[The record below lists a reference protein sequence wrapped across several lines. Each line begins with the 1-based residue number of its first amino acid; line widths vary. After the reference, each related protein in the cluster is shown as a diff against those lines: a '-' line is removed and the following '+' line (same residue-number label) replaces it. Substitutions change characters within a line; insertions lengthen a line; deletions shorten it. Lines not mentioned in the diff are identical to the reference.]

1 MNDMSDFNKESSN
14 RRDEF
19 LLHWYDKLWESIDRK
34 ESGLWQFV
42 VIYAAVAGAIATA
55 VQNRIPPDM
64 TIFFSLVVSFWGI
77 NVAINY
83 GGWYYRNLLITI
95 NIEREF
101 LDLQKDLGRIIPGKY
116 HRVQPKVLSGIGKIH
131 IIGFSFA
138 IAGIMWS
145 SWTTNNLLLAVFMF
159 IIGLFLTYINYIN
172 TSKSLKS
179 FMKETLLKL
188 EDE

>member
-1 MNDMSDFNKESSN
+1 VNDMSDFIKELSN

-34 ESGLWQFV
+34 ESGLWQFAV
-42 VIYAAVAGAIATA
+42 VYAAVAGAIATA
-55 VQNRIPPDM
+55 AQNKIPPDVA
-64 TIFFSLVVSFWGI
+64 IFFSLVASFWGI

-95 NIEREF
+95 KIEREF
-101 LDLQKDLGRIIPGKY
+101 LDLQKDLGRIIPEQY
-116 HRVQPKVLSGIGKIH
+116 HRVKPKVLSGIGKIH
-131 IIGFSFA
+131 IIGFSFT
-138 IAGIMWS
+138 IAGIIWL
-145 SWTTNNLLLAVFMF
+145 SWTTNNSLLALFLLAV
-159 IIGLFLTYINYIN
+159 GLFLTCINYIN

-179 FMKETLLKL
+179 FMKETSLKL

>member
-1 MNDMSDFNKESSN
+1 MNEDNQEFSN

-42 VIYAAVAGAIATA
+42 VVYAAIAGAIATA
-55 VQNRIPPDM
+55 AQNKIPPDIA
-64 TIFFSLVVSFWGI
+64 IFFSLVASFWGV

-101 LDLQKDLGRIIPGKY
+101 LDLQKDLGRIIPEKY
-116 HRVQPKVLSGIGKIH
+116 HRIKPKVLSGIGKIH

-138 IAGIMWS
+138 IAGIMWL
-145 SWTTNNLLLAVFMF
+145 SWTTNNFLLALFLL
-159 IIGLFLTYINYIN
+159 IIGLFLTYINYII
-172 TSKSLKS
+172 TSKSLEG
-179 FMKETLLKL
+179 FIKETSFVKF
-188 EDE
+188 EN